1 MADANWLRKAPPAP
15 DLDDDPFAELTRIM
29 GFDPRVPFRGVRQEE
44 APQQVVAAPKV
55 EISDEDLDFSLDLEN
70 ELIGALEPE
79 LEYATPAAGSEP
91 WQAVSWAAVQSDPF
105 PARAAATPVSQVPAL
120 DEEAYGAVEAATGED
135 ESLASGDASGWDTD
149 EAAFADYVAEDDE
162 AADAFVQPEETL
174 YAESPRYDD
183 TGEEPAQAQ
192 DAADAGQNE
201 ASPYAAYRR
210 DGDDDWQPDAPHADW
225 NADAGVAAASGPET
239 SPQAVEA
246 EPGYFAD
253 RHDDTDNH
261 DVALAAELDE
271 VLSASFDGDAA
282 YGDDWLADHEPEP
295 ETPRRSDED
304 MRPFAPLPVDHFAT
318 EFDEAMAEVDMDF
331 TSTEPALPEATW
343 RAPQHDLSPLEE
355 EPTDLTADNA
365 AVARQDADE
374 ATDDEEF
381 LSEPQDDDVQGF
393 AADASEAYAEDEPL
407 EDIAAGSPVS
417 NEPAGHGDGASRS
430 DAYSVTQSEI
440 DDAIAELAAI
450 VRGYD
455 QPKPAAYEAADEAEP
470 ESATADAVDVL
481 DIDTVD
487 VPEGAVALADDLD
500 IPDIDYAE
508 DGAPVFDDLDA
519 ELAAAFGEPA
529 METIQPAQPQSFAQ
543 QDFDLDGS
551 YDRDTSGIDGYG
563 VAALAGAAAAGT
575 AGAYPAATLLRGRP
589 GDVQFV
595 RRDAAGAYAQDDFEV
610 EADPELEDDLA
621 AADATDVLR
630 RSPARRGLVVASV
643 VGGIAMVGVIG
654 ALAFSGGGTI
664 GSGEPALVKADTDPV
679 KVRPENPGGAVV
691 ANQTSGV
698 FDRAAGEAPVQPEQ
712 QALISTEEEPVD
724 VAARFPDPEPID
736 ESADIEALAEA
747 PAKSEDRIEP
757 AAAEMTPAQEDTLA
771 VPPRKVRTMIVKPD
785 GTLVPRE
792 EVVTDQPA
800 TVGSTTAAG
809 SLTDPA
815 MSAPAARD
823 EFSAAA
829 GAPAAE
835 VPTTAAADDVVVTA
849 GTQSAS
855 APAGA
860 GSAMPDQVPVAPSR
874 PADQPL
880 DIVGEVKPG
889 QVASL
894 DPQAGAVPAGAWSMQ
909 IASQP
914 TEAAAQASY
923 KDLSRRY
930 ASVLGGRSA
939 NIVKAEIAGKG
950 TFWRVRVPAGSRNE
964 AVQLCE
970 SYKAAGGNCFVS
982 K

>member
-1 MADANWLRKAPPAP
+1 MADANWLRKPPAP
-15 DLDDDPFAELTRIM
+15 NLDDDPFEELTRIM
-29 GFDPRVPFRGVRQEE
+29 GFDPRVPFRGTRQE
-44 APQQVVAAPKV
+44 APQQVAAAPKV
-55 EISDEDLDFSLDLEN
+55 EVSDEDLDFSLDLEN

-79 LEYATPAAGSEP
+79 LESVAVTAAP
-91 WQAVSWAAVQSDPF
+91 VPRQAAWAAVQSDPY
-105 PARAAATPVSQVPAL
+105 PARAVTQAPQAPAL
-120 DEEAYGAVEAATGED
+120 DEEAYGAAEATDED
-135 ESLASGDASGWDTD
+135 ESLSPGDAAEWDAD

-162 AADAFVQPEETL
+162 AADDVRSEGSV
-174 YAESPRYDD
+174 YAESPGYDEVAE
-183 TGEEPAQAQ
+183 GPAQAK
-192 DAADAGQNE
+192 DFADAGQDE
-201 ASPYAAYRR
+201 ASHYAAYRR
-210 DGDDDWQPDAPHADW
+210 VGGDDEQPDAQHAGP
-225 NADAGVAAASGPET
+225 DAGLAAEASP
-239 SPQAVEA
+239 S
-246 EPGYFAD
+246 YAD
-253 RHDDTDNH
+253 HDG
-261 DVALAAELDE
+261 ALAAELDE
-271 VLSASFDGDAA
+271 VLSASLDDDAA
-282 YGDDWLADHEPEP
+282 YDDDWLADHEPEL
-295 ETPRRSDED
+295 EAPRQANED
-304 MRPFAPLPVDHFAT
+304 MRPFAPLPVDHFAA

-331 TSTEPALPEATW
+331 TATEAALPEAEW
-343 RAPQHDLSPLEE
+343 RAPQHGPADLSDASEGLPSHGADLLAQDGDEE
-355 EPTDLTADNA
+355 ANDS
-365 AVARQDADE
+365 
-374 ATDDEEF
+374 EF
-381 LSEPQDDDVQGF
+381 LSADPEDDAQGF
-393 AADASEAYAEDEPL
+393 AADASGSYAVEDEPL
-407 EDIAAGSPVS
+407 EDIAAASSVSDEPV
-417 NEPAGHGDGASRS
+417 GHNDDAPHP
-430 DAYSVTQSEI
+430 DAYSVTQNEI
-440 DDAIAELAAI
+440 DDAIAELAAM

-455 QPKPAAYEAADEAEP
+455 QPRPAAHEAADEAEP
-470 ESATADAVDVL
+470 VSATTADTAEVL

-500 IPDIDYAE
+500 IPDIDYTE
-508 DGAPVFDDLDA
+508 DAAPVFDDLDA

-529 METIQPAQPQSFAQ
+529 TETVQPAHPSPSAQ
-543 QDFDLDGS
+543 QDFDLDGG
-551 YDRDTSGIDGYG
+551 YDDDASGTDGFDT
-563 VAALAGAAAAGT
+563 AALAGAAAAGMT
-575 AGAYPAATLLRGRP
+575 GAYQAATLRGRP

-595 RRDAAGAYAQDDFEV
+595 RRDAGSAYAQDDFEV
-610 EADPELEDDLA
+610 EADPELDDDDNLA
-621 AADATDVLR
+621 AAAPMGALR

-643 VGGIAMVGVIG
+643 VGGIALVGVIG

-664 GSGEPALVKADTDPV
+664 GSGEPALVKADADPV
-679 KVRPENPGGAVV
+679 KVRPENPGGTVV

-747 PAKSEDRIEP
+747 SAKTEDRIEP
-757 AAAEMTPAQEDTLA
+757 AAGEVAPAEEDTLA
-771 VPPRKVRTMIVKPD
+771 VPPRKVRTMIVKSD

-792 EVVTDQPA
+792 EVTAEQPA

-815 MSAPAARD
+815 ISAPEAGD
-823 EFSAAA
+823 DFSAAA
-829 GAPAAE
+829 EAPAAE
-835 VPTTAAADDVVVTA
+835 VPATAAADDVVATA
-849 GTQSAS
+849 GTQPEP
-855 APAGA
+855 APAA
-860 GSAMPDQVPVAPSR
+860 TRSAMPEQVPVAPSR

-894 DPQAGAVPAGAWSMQ
+894 DPQAGAVPAGTWSMQ

-914 TEAAAQASY
+914 TEAAARASY

-930 ASVLGGRSA
+930 ASVLGDRSA